1 MFITQEMSQGIIA
14 KDGYKDHI
22 NADVKTK
29 LITKCSV
36 SAVAPHDSTEIENII
51 DDTDKKLYEDSA
63 YKRRIELN
71 NMNDVFKRLKEI
83 EEDNLI
89 EIYEDKLVVKESLRM
104 FVRNVYMVFDL
115 RLADAKPE

>member
-51 DDTDKKLYEDSA
+51 DDTDKKLYADSA
-63 YKRRIELN
+63 YRS
-71 NMNDVFKRLKEI
+71 KEI
-83 EEDNLI
+83 EAFL
-89 EIYEDKLVVKESLRM
+89 KEQGCEN
-104 FVRNVYMVFDL
+104 FVHE
-115 RLADAKPE
+115 KGS